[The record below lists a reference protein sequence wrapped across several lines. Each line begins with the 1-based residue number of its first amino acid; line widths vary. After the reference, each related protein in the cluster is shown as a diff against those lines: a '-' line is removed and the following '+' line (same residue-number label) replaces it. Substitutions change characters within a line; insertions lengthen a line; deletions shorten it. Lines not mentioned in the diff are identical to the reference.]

1 MSALEQAQDLGTLPA
16 PNVVEPLSFEAILA
30 AERADLLQRYPA
42 AADVID
48 LESEPLQKLLQAH
61 AYRELLFR
69 QRVNEAARAH
79 LLAFA
84 TGADL
89 DHKGA
94 FYGLPRLPDEQDER
108 YRRRIA
114 LRIRALAGNGTREH
128 YELLALTATP
138 NVRDALASSPRPG
151 RVRVL
156 LWLADP
162 ALADAS
168 AQQVMAVLN
177 AEPNRPLGVP
187 VEVAVAQPRAIDI
200 SVHIWREAH
209 APADLVAQLRAHL
222 EQALARFARLGRSV
236 PRSWITTQLHAPGV
250 AAVRYPD
257 PAHPAETTPL
267 TPDEYPVLGQL
278 DLRDEGVSP

>member
-1 MSALEQAQDLGTLPA
+1 MNPQDLAQDLSTLPA
-16 PNVVEPLSFEAILA
+16 PTVVEPLSFEAILA

-94 FYGLPRLPDEQDER
+94 FYGLPRQPDEADDR
-108 YRRRIA
+108 YRRRIS

-138 NVRDALASSPRPG
+138 NVRDALATSPRPG

-156 LWLADP
+156 LWLNDP
-162 ALADAS
+162 AQADAS
-168 AQQVMAVLN
+168 AGQVMALLN

-200 SVHIWREAH
+200 TARIWREAQ
-209 APADLVAQLRAHL
+209 APANLVAQLGTSL
-222 EQALARFARLGRSV
+222 GQALARYARLGREV

-257 PAHPAETTPL
+257 PARPAETTPL
-267 TPDEYPVLGQL
+267 ASDEYPVLGQL

>member
-1 MSALEQAQDLGTLPA
+1 MNGQDLDLGTLPA
-16 PNVVEPLSFEAILA
+16 PTVIEPLSFEAILA

-61 AYRELLFR
+61 AYREMLFR

-94 FYGLPRLPDEQDER
+94 FYGLPRLPDELDER

-128 YELLALTATP
+128 YELAALTATL
-138 NVRDALASSPRPG
+138 NVRDALTTSPRPG

-156 LWLADP
+156 LWLIDP
-162 ALADAS
+162 AQADAS
-168 AQQVMAVLN
+168 AHQVMAALN
-177 AEPNRPLGVP
+177 AEANRPLGVP
-187 VEVAVAQPRAIDI
+187 VEVAVAQPRPINITAR
-200 SVHIWREAH
+200 IWREAH
-209 APADLVAQLRAHL
+209 APADLVAQLRTSL
-222 EQALARFARLGRSV
+222 GQALARYARLGRGV
-236 PRSWITTQLHAPGV
+236 PRSWVTTQLHAPGV
-250 AAVRYPD
+250 AAVRYLD
-257 PAHPAETTPL
+257 NERPAETTPL
-267 TPDEYPVLGQL
+267 ASDEYPVLGQL